1 VVRHQRSNVDRD
13 RAAGAGATGAAVPDA
28 PLTGALVAAEDGP
41 VDLAVPDGV
50 RWSQIVVPAG
60 WQPVADVARRVSAD
74 LPALTARV
82 TSCVQKEIAA
92 YRAGRV
98 PLADLEGSVRA
109 NLRAIIVGLAEHRA
123 PTRQELTVR
132 RELGTRRALQGLPI
146 DALIQAYHV
155 GYRELWLALVG
166 EVPDGDQ
173 QTATQLLTAATTVW
187 QWVHEVTEAIAAA
200 HAATVRTL
208 EARAVGARQRFVE
221 LLAGGDLDGSE
232 ADRIGRSLGFDPDD
246 RFTVLAIRGATD
258 DLDAVVLQRELDPRP
273 ERHAVV
279 ARGPLVVVV
288 CQGGIDPSGAI
299 AAARVVFPAAA
310 IGVGATRPGL
320 RGARASLEDAERTL
334 GVTYDGQVATFDEMW
349 LWATLGGVA
358 PRLEPLLRPGTELAR
373 SHPHLAEAV
382 RAFAAAGFSATQA
395 ARDLSLHA
403 NTVTYRLDRWEALT
417 GWDPRSF
424 TGLARSLASLQ
435 GHVGDGA

>member
-1 VVRHQRSNVDRD
+1 
-13 RAAGAGATGAAVPDA
+13 
-28 PLTGALVAAEDGP
+28 
-41 VDLAVPDGV
+41 
-50 RWSQIVVPAG
+50 
-60 WQPVADVARRVSAD
+60 
-74 LPALTARV
+74 
-82 TSCVQKEIAA
+82 
-92 YRAGRV
+92 
-98 PLADLEGSVRA
+98 VRA

-123 PTRQELTVR
+123 PTREELTVR

-155 GYRELWLALVG
+155 GYRELWLALVS

-173 QTATQLLTAATTVW
+173 RTATQLLTAATTVW
-187 QWVHEVTEAIAAA
+187 QWVHEVTDAIAAA
-200 HAATVRTL
+200 HASTVRTL

-232 ADRIGRSLGFDPDD
+232 ADRIGRSLGFDPDE
-246 RFTVLAIRGATD
+246 RFTVLAIRGASD
-258 DLDAVVLQRELDPRP
+258 DLDAVELQRELDPQP
-273 ERHAVV
+273 ARHAVV

-288 CQGGIDPSGAI
+288 CQGGSDASGAV
-299 AAARVVFPAAA
+299 AAARSVFPAAA

-334 GVTYDGQVATFDEMW
+334 GVTHDGEVAAFDEMW
-349 LWATLGGVA
+349 LWATLDGVA
-358 PRLEPLLRPGTELAR
+358 PRLEALLRPGSELAH
-373 SHPHLAEAV
+373 SHPHLAQAV
-382 RAFAAAGFSATQA
+382 QAFAAAGFSATQA

-435 GHVGDGA
+435 GHAGDDR